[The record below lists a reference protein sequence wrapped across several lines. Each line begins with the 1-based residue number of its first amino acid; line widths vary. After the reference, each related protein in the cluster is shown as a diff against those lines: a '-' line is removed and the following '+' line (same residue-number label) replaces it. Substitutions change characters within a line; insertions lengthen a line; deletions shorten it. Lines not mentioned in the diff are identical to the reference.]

1 MEAAA
6 VTDFVTNVCGH
17 RVNFFPYISTF
28 YQNESTT
35 IYIYLFHYPYSS
47 VFLSFTFNLYV
58 YGDCFFPLIV
68 FHFDVVSQC
77 VYISVSECVHSID
90 LYVRYIRV
98 DETFSFHLVSFSM
111 CALSNKRARSS
122 NSKIFLVSFCA
133 ILKRENEKR
142 EMSQRNA
149 IHATWLQRSL
159 LFAFART
166 QTHTNER
173 TVYNNNADAAFKK
186 RIRLMIL

>member
-1 MEAAA
+1 MSAA
-6 VTDFVTNVCGH
+6 TELIFSLT
-17 RVNFFPYISTF
+17 FPHFTKTKAPPFISIYFITPILLCFYHSLLIYTYTAIVSFRWLYFIST
-28 YQNESTT
+28 
-35 IYIYLFHYPYSS
+35 SS
-47 VFLSFTFNLYV
+47 VSV
-58 YGDCFFPLIV
+58 C
-68 FHFDVVSQC
+68 
-77 VYISVSECVHSID
+77 ISVSECVHSID

-98 DETFSFHLVSFSM
+98 DETFSFHLVSFPM
-111 CALSNKRARSS
+111 CALSNKRTRSS
-122 NSKIFLVSFCA
+122 ISKIFIVSFCA
-133 ILKRENEKR
+133 ILKRENKKR

>member
-1 MEAAA
+1 MSAA
-6 VTDFVTNVCGH
+6 TELIFSLT
-17 RVNFFPYISTF
+17 FPHSTKTKAPPFISIYFITPILLCF
-28 YQNESTT
+28 YHSLL
-35 IYIYLFHYPYSS
+35 IYTYTAI
-47 VFLSFTFNLYV
+47 VSFRWLY
-58 YGDCFFPLIV
+58 FIS

-98 DETFSFHLVSFSM
+98 DETFSFHLVSFPM

-133 ILKRENEKR
+133 ILKRENKKR